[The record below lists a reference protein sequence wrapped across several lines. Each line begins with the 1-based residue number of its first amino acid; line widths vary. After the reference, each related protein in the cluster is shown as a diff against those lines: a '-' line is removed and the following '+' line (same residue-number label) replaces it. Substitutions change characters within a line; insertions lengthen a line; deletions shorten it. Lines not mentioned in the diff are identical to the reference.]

1 MNLLINVVDAEKVR
15 PLLIKLG
22 TLLKDGDSEATEL
35 SSYIMDELVN
45 TELSEKMVSIKR
57 RIEDYDFE
65 DAIETLSGMLK
76 ALKWL

>member
-1 MNLLINVVDAEKVR
+1 MR